1 MCVLTESFFASLF
14 GTHIFCLFMQFLSK
28 KIFYKSPNIVYKPN
42 FHGENINRGDKM
54 VKGQNEKLKNK
65 SFYIW
70 MLSCALV
77 VICICAVCLNI
88 GNLNDKEKSPDL
100 NNSLVENTVESPAP
114 SEVASVED
122 AQVNGRQVT
131 DEVNLLE
138 NDIVDDGVKAKSDA
152 AEVKKA
158 EASKEPKSVS
168 VMSNSKS
175 VLASLSFDEESGLS
189 WPVSGNVVLPYS
201 DSKTIYFPTLASYR
215 CNPAIAIGVEEG
227 TNVKS
232 AAKGVVTKIF
242 ENEETGLTLEMSIGG
257 DYSLTYGQLKGL
269 TVKKG
274 DVVKE
279 GQVIGSI
286 AKPSKYYV
294 LEGSNLYF
302 KVTQKDKTVNPMY
315 LLK

>member
-1 MCVLTESFFASLF
+1 MCVLTERFFASLL

-70 MLSCALV
+70 MLSGALV

-215 CNPAIAIGVEEG
+215 CNPAIAIGAQEG

-294 LEGSNLYF
+294 VEGSNLYF

>member
-1 MCVLTESFFASLF
+1 
-14 GTHIFCLFMQFLSK
+14 MQFLSK

-70 MLSCALV
+70 MLSGALV

-215 CNPAIAIGVEEG
+215 CNPAIAIGAQEG

-294 LEGSNLYF
+294 VEGSNLYF

>member
-1 MCVLTESFFASLF
+1 MCVLTERFFASLL

-70 MLSCALV
+70 MLSGALV

-189 WPVSGNVVLPYS
+189 WPVSGNVILPYS

-215 CNPAIAIGVEEG
+215 CNPAIAIGAQEG

-294 LEGSNLYF
+294 VEGSNLYF